1 MMLRDK
7 HIVVTRAQRQAVSF
21 IDKLLNDGAQ
31 VFELPLIEIGPVP
44 EARCPHSLSEF
55 NWLVVTSANAVHYF
69 GNCLRVSGKSYADLH
84 HCQVAAIGRATANA
98 LREEGLEVQV
108 IPDTHVSEFLV
119 KALLER
125 ESSPEKK
132 RVLLPLGNLAQSDIT
147 KELEAAG
154 MQVLQITC
162 YKTLFKQPDQ
172 TEIERMLDFS
182 PDVITF
188 FSPSAVSAFAEGGLM
203 KRLSESLLRP
213 LHVSIGPVT
222 TRALNNNALKPL
234 IEASY
239 QTEDGMIQA
248 MKDYFLHPPP

>member
-182 PDVITF
+182 PDVVTF
-188 FSPSAVSAFAEGGLM
+188 FSPSAVRAFADGGLM
-203 KRLSESLLRP
+203 KSLLEILLRP
-213 LHVSIGPVT
+213 LYVSIGPVT
-222 TRALNNNALKPL
+222 TQALNTNALKPV
-234 IEASY
+234 IEASN
-239 QTEDGMIQA
+239 QTEDGMIQV
-248 MKDYFLHPPP
+248 MKDYFVQHIP